1 MRVDWK
7 HPLFT
12 LVNWLTCYQLWSY
25 MLYWVTHT
33 WLSSLTPAQILNP
46 NSHHSPQFDAGP
58 GFEQA
63 RIDSL
68 PISPAQQGIDTAFR
82 RPLRGGKQ
90 SFYWVSFKW
99 MEVLWRCHSNGPLLM
114 YMSFQW
120 PTDGLQRG
128 YFLNECINIYEL
140 KWRLCMKSEYLRFK

>member
-1 MRVDWK
+1 MCWLET
-7 HPLFT
+7 PLVYYG
-12 LVNWLTCYQLWSY
+12 VNRLTWSI
-25 MLYWVTHT
+25 VIVHAVVSHTH
-33 WLSSLTPAQILNP
+33 LIVLFDP
-46 NSHHSPQFDAGP
+46 NSHYSPQFDAGP

-90 SFYWVSFKW
+90 SFYWVSLKW

-128 YFLNECINIYEL
+128 YFLNECINIH
-140 KWRLCMKSEYLRFK
+140 LCMKSEYLRLKWFPKLIAWDLHK